1 MSEFTSSSRSTV
13 PAMTIGIDIGDR
25 TSQVCVLD
33 EHGSRIEEAKI
44 ATTPD
49 ALRKRFSSM
58 PRCRIAIE
66 TSTQAA
72 WIDRLLVECGH
83 EVIVANPRKLSLIS
97 KSLKKSDRNDAE
109 TLARVARMD
118 PQLLSPIRHRGPR
131 AQRDLSTL
139 CSRDAL
145 VSARTQLVNHVRS
158 SVKAVGSRLLST
170 SAEAFPSKVRET
182 IPVELRAG
190 LDLILDVIETL
201 SEKIRIFDRG
211 IADACENS
219 YPETKLLR
227 QVSGV
232 GPITALAFVLTIED
246 PHRFKKSRAIGSY
259 LGLTPRTYESGQKDP
274 ELRITKAGDAN
285 LRRLLVG
292 AAHYILGP
300 FGPDTDLRR
309 FGLVLAAR
317 GRKNA
322 KKRAVVAV
330 ARKLSVLLHHLWRT
344 GEVYEPLRN
353 QKKRGPERSGS
364 HEVPSAVEVR
374 SRAAANNAAMTE
386 VSN

>member
-1 MSEFTSSSRSTV
+1 MTEFTSGAAA
-13 PAMTIGIDIGDR
+13 AMTIGIDIGDR
-25 TSQVCVLD
+25 TSQVCILD
-33 EHGSRIEEAKI
+33 DHGAVIEEAKL

-49 ALRKRFSSM
+49 AIRRRFGSM
-58 PRCRIAIE
+58 PRSRIAME

-139 CSRDAL
+139 TSRDAL
-145 VSARTQLVNHVRS
+145 VAARTQLVCHVRS
-158 SVKAVGSRLLST
+158 SVKAVGSRLPST
-170 SAEAFPSKVRET
+170 SAESFPSKVREA

-201 SEKIRIFDRG
+201 TEKIRVFDR
-211 IADACENS
+211 AVEDACENA

-232 GPITALAFVLTIED
+232 GPITALSFVLTIED
-246 PHRFKKSRAIGSY
+246 PHRFQKSRAVGSY
-259 LGLTPRTYESGQKDP
+259 IGLTPRTYESGQKDP
-274 ELRITKAGDAN
+274 ELRISKAGDAT

-309 FGLVLAAR
+309 FGLVLASR

-330 ARKLSVLLHHLWRT
+330 ARKLAVLLHHLWRS

-353 QKKRGPERSGS
+353 QKERGQTSGVVS
-364 HEVPSAVEVR
+364 
-374 SRAAANNAAMTE
+374 NIAAMKAVTYE
-386 VSN
+386 GANLTPTQ